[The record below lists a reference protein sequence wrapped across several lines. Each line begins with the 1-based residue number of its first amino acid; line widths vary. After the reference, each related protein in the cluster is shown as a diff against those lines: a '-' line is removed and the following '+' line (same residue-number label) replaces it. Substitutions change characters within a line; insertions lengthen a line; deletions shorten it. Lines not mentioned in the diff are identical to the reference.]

1 MKPTTLVVHAGFSL
15 DLAQK
20 LVALLT
26 SRGWLWPYLR
36 KNIPTSSIL
45 LEGRYG
51 EYCLQNSSRMYPP
64 PSFTHNMTMPA

>member
-1 MKPTTLVVHAGFSL
+1 MMMKPTTLVVHAGFSL

-36 KNIPTSSIL
+36 KNITISSIL

-51 EYCLQNSSRMYPP
+51 EYCLQNSSSMYPP
-64 PSFTHNMTMPA
+64 APLLYPTT